1 MDISIITNTLNS
13 VRVVAEP
20 IIKEVAPKIQET
32 MKAVSEGMLRLSES
46 YPSLESFAESLNKV
60 SDIMGDVLKVLDIAS
75 DTSAI
80 IGFKVQ
86 QSEKNMDEFDSVEA
100 YIKYLNDE
108 IKLDREKFDNLTE
121 EEKVSYTVVGLAVE
135 TGVISEK
142 LGIKIPVEAVEMLTK
157 LGNISVE
164 ASKLVNFIS
173 KLKEE
178 GIDDF
183 KEVYECIKGEGNS
196 DRVKTG
202 EALVSVLNEL
212 EEGEG
217 NKVLNEIIDE
227 IRE

>member
-1 MDISIITNTLNS
+1 MNISTIANTINS

-20 IIKEVAPKIQET
+20 IIKDVAPKVQET
-32 MKAVSEGMLRLSES
+32 MKVVSEGMLKLSES

-60 SDIMGDVLKVLDIAS
+60 SDIMGDVLNVLNIAS
-75 DTSAI
+75 DAAAI

-135 TGVISEK
+135 TGAISEK
-142 LGIKIPVEAVEMLTK
+142 LGVKIPVEAVEMLTK
-157 LGNISVE
+157 LESIYVE
-164 ASKLVNFIS
+164 ASKLVDFIS
-173 KLKEE
+173 KLKDE

-183 KEVYECIKGEGNS
+183 KEVYECINGEGDS

-202 EALVSVLNEL
+202 NALVSVLDEL